1 MAQDL
6 VGILVIQPKTYE
18 FQDVLLAINH
28 LLGIKLI
35 FSDLSVVFGVLLA
48 VVFLASFVILFS
60 NFHAAGS
67 D

>member
-6 VGILVIQPKTYE
+6 VGILVIYPETYD

-28 LLGIKLI
+28 LLGIELI
-35 FSDLSVVFGVLLA
+35 CSDVSVVFGVLLA
-48 VVFLASFVILFS
+48 VVLLASFVILVS